1 MITQLS
7 QLDLQNGHYSYADYL
22 SWQIQ
27 EWIELIRGKIMVRMS
42 APSMGHQAISYNLL
56 HFMSGYFWQK
66 KCRVFHAPF
75 DVRLEKN
82 PQTAAEKSFTVV
94 RPDLCVVCDLQK
106 LDKLGCVGAP
116 DWIIE
121 IISPS
126 SYQMD
131 MVTKKELYRSAN
143 VREYW
148 IVDPNNRIVWQC
160 VLQENERYEEQ
171 IFSANETIIS
181 ALFPDLSMPLSEVF
195 LPEED

>member
-42 APSMGHQAISYNLL
+42 APSSTHQTISHNLL
-56 HFMSGYFWQK
+56 HFVSDYFWK
-66 KCRVFHAPF
+66 TRCRVFHALF

-82 PQTAAEKSFTVV
+82 PQIAAEKSFTVV
-94 RPDLCVVCDLQK
+94 QPDLCVVCDLQK
-106 LDKLGCVGAP
+106 LDKRGCVGAP

-143 VREYW
+143 VQEYW
-148 IVDPNNRIVWQC
+148 IVDPNNRIVWRC
-160 VLQENERYEEQ
+160 VLQEDERYQEQ
-171 IFSANETIIS
+171 IFSANETITS